1 MSINKKSHSGN
12 WLPKNK
18 NHIAAWIKDQ
28 KNRIDKNAELVQPV
42 KEFQE
47 LVQGDPELS
56 RLAAAMFTE
65 ALAQKKLTPIGTP
78 EVKDF
83 NEFIQLL
90 NQVMTQAPECTEYLD
105 PKTGALEPCGL
116 IGFPINALLD
126 WPMATNSGYT
136 FFANEL
142 VNQQFKKILTYW
154 SEYLSS
160 EASRSVLV
168 DNFPERT
175 PKVFGWLS
183 ENARTEM
190 ISVACQAEPANS
202 PNRQKPFEHFFNCD
216 PSDKYYG
223 FKSWDDFFTRTF
235 VPGVRPVAEG
245 DDVIA
250 NACESAPL
258 QVVKNVKQSSKFWLK
273 GQEYSLENMMDFEP
287 EAAEFVGGTV
297 YQAFL
302 SALSYHRWNSPVSGI
317 VKKVKMVN
325 GSYYLGNRNQG

>member
-1 MSINKKSHSGN
+1 M
-12 WLPKNK
+12 
-18 NHIAAWIKDQ
+18 
-28 KNRIDKNAELVQPV
+28 
-42 KEFQE
+42 
-47 LVQGDPELS
+47 
-56 RLAAAMFTE
+56 
-65 ALAQKKLTPIGTP
+65 
-78 EVKDF
+78 
-83 NEFIQLL
+83 QLL

-126 WPMATNSGYT
+126 WPMATNSGYA

-202 PNRQKPFEHFFNCD
+202 PNRQNHSNT
-216 PSDKYYG
+216 S
-223 FKSWDDFFTRTF
+223 SI
-235 VPGVRPVAEG
+235 AIQ
-245 DDVIA
+245 VISTTA
-250 NACESAPL
+250 SNHGMIS
-258 QVVKNVKQSSKFWLK
+258 
-273 GQEYSLENMMDFEP
+273 
-287 EAAEFVGGTV
+287 
-297 YQAFL
+297 
-302 SALSYHRWNSPVSGI
+302 SPVP
-317 VKKVKMVN
+317 
-325 GSYYLGNRNQG
+325 LCLA